1 MKLLKIFVLIATL
14 SQTLS
19 VQAQDRA
26 MDEQQLKAFID
37 FAIAASFHD
46 EVIRSIEVQC
56 SKYKSQAPFNDN
68 IVNQAKNLNP
78 EVGKLIDGITRGAK
92 VLAQAHATQIVAN
105 ANGCE
110 TENFKKSMDAI
121 ESHQAMLTIRAM
133 QNRFR

>member
-1 MKLLKIFVLIATL
+1 MKLLKIFALTATL
-14 SQTLS
+14 FQTQA

-46 EVIRSIEVQC
+46 DVIRAIEAQC
-56 SKYKSQAPFNDN
+56 TKYKSPTGFNDN
-68 IVNQAKNLNP
+68 VVDQAKNLNP
-78 EVGKLIDGITRGAK
+78 EIGKLIDGIGRGAK

-105 ANGCE
+105 ANGCD

-121 ESHQAMLTIRAM
+121 EKHQAMLTIRAM

>member
-1 MKLLKIFVLIATL
+1 MKLLKIFALIATL
-14 SQTLS
+14 SQTQA

-46 EVIRSIEVQC
+46 EVIRAVEIQC
-56 SKYKSQAPFNDN
+56 PKYKSQAPFNDK
-68 IVNQAKNLNP
+68 IVDQAKNLNP

-110 TENFKKSMDAI
+110 TENFKSSMGTI
-121 ESHQAMLTIRAM
+121 ENHQAMLTIRAM